1 MPPFVA
7 AAAAKQ
13 TKALAVVLEMKN
25 VCTKTLVDVL
35 KVTTLWNWRLMDQL
49 EEIARGT

>member
-1 MPPFVA
+1 MPPFV

-25 VCTKTLVDVL
+25 VCTTKTLVDVL